1 MSAGSTRVAL
11 VRHGQTEWNRVERF
25 RGRAELELNDTGRR
39 QAQAVARRLAA
50 EFPLAAVYSSPLRR
64 AWETAEAIGA
74 AAGLKVQAL
83 PGIIDL
89 DYGQWQGLTPE
100 EAAERDPARYARWLS
115 QPHLVHLPDGES
127 LGQVRE
133 RAGAALR
140 QVTEAHQG
148 RTIAL
153 VSHRVV
159 CKVLMC
165 LVLGLDNAHFWR
177 IEQDTGAI
185 NIFEWQ
191 EDLFIVRQFNDTC
204 HLRGAIISSPRG

>member
-50 EFPLAAVYSSPLRR
+50 EFPLAAIYSSPLRR

-89 DYGQWQGLTPE
+89 DYGQWEGLTPE
-100 EAAERDPARYARWLS
+100 EAAERDPARYALWLS
-115 QPHLVHLPDGES
+115 QPHLVHLPGGES

-133 RAGAALR
+133 RAGAALH
-140 QVTEAHQG
+140 QVIEAHQG
-148 RTIAL
+148 QTIAL

-185 NIFEWQ
+185 NIFEWRGG
-191 EDLFIVRQFNDTC
+191 LFIVQQFNDTC
-204 HLRGAIISSPRG
+204 HLRGL

>member
-1 MSAGSTRVAL
+1 MAAGSTRVAL

-50 EFPLAAVYSSPLRR
+50 EFPLAAIYSSPLRR

-89 DYGQWQGLTPE
+89 DYGQWEGLTPE
-100 EAAERDPARYARWLS
+100 EAAERDPARYALWLS
-115 QPHLVHLPDGES
+115 QPHLVHLPGGES

-133 RAGAALR
+133 RAGAALH
-140 QVTEAHQG
+140 QVIEAHQG
-148 RTIAL
+148 QTIAL

-185 NIFEWQ
+185 NIFEWRGG
-191 EDLFIVRQFNDTC
+191 LFIVQQFNDTC
-204 HLRGAIISSPRG
+204 HLRGL